1 MVVLPAATALR
12 VVVEMVATPV
22 FEEV

>member
-1 MVVLPAATALR
+1 MVVEPAATAVS

-22 FEEV
+22 FDEV